1 MRQFRFSAKR
11 CVKKTLLTHP
21 FKLKVLAILW
31 YFQHY
36 SMKRYQF
43 EERNRPHPRGGL
55 SHLLTDAPRAQD
67 HILVDQGCD
76 DSTDDR
82 PNPVNEIFLPE
93 TASQGWAE
101 GARRI
106 HRCTRHAG
114 AHQDIY

>member
-43 EERNRPHPRGGL
+43 GER
-55 SHLLTDAPRAQD
+55 
-67 HILVDQGCD
+67 I
-76 DSTDDR
+76 
-82 PNPVNEIFLPE
+82 
-93 TASQGWAE
+93 SQEMA
-101 GARRI
+101 
-106 HRCTRHAG
+106 
-114 AHQDIY
+114 